1 MTVVGVRTVHIR
13 GPSRSKLGVSLVKVG
28 TEIFQIL
35 LVIIQK
41 TLFIQTTVEIQS
53 GFPNDFSQPIRAHQ
67 FSANQSALENEFE
80 SLVKIM
86 ILVDHGVIQ
95 IVSRLK
101 NMRDMDIVIFQNV
114 QTSKIKD
121 EDKLHALPNLPIIK
135 DRDIKTDR

>member
-1 MTVVGVRTVHIR
+1 MHFFCPRHGQVTVVGVRTVHIR
-13 GPSRSKLGVSLVKVG
+13 GPFRSKLGVSLVKVG

-41 TLFIQTTVEIQS
+41 TLSIQTTVEIQS
-53 GFPNDFSQPIRAHQ
+53 GFQNDFSQPIRAHQ

-95 IVSRLK
+95 IVSR
-101 NMRDMDIVIFQNV
+101 
-114 QTSKIKD
+114 
-121 EDKLHALPNLPIIK
+121 
-135 DRDIKTDR
+135 